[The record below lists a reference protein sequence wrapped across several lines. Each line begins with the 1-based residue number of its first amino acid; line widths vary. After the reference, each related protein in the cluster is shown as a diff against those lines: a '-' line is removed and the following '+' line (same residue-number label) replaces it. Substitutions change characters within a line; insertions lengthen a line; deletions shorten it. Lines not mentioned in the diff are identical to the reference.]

1 MDYKVQ
7 ARMHGID
14 IPDKGGKKPVSKPT
28 DDFPSRPGEV
38 VETLPFAFKDP
49 KEYAHLTQEQ
59 REELTQ
65 KMMGTHKLF
74 LQDRGV
80 LTQKKPKTSG

>member
-1 MDYKVQ
+1 M

-14 IPDKGGKKPVSKPT
+14 IPEGEAKPVRKAT
-28 DDFPSRPGEV
+28 DDFPSRPGEM

-59 REELTQ
+59 RDELTA
-65 KMMGTHKLF
+65 KMKGQHKLF
-74 LQDRGV
+74 LTDRGV

>member
-1 MDYKVQ
+1 M

-14 IPDKGGKKPVSKPT
+14 IPLEKGEEKPVSTAT
-28 DDFPSRPGEV
+28 DDFPRRPGEM

-49 KEYAHLTQEQ
+49 KEYAHLSQKQ
-59 REELTQ
+59 RDELTT
-65 KMMGTHKLF
+65 KMKGQHKLF
-74 LQDRGV
+74 LADRGV

>member
-1 MDYKVQ
+1 M

-14 IPDKGGKKPVSKPT
+14 ISLEEGETKPVSKAT
-28 DDFPSRPGEV
+28 DDFPRRPGEM

-49 KEYAHLTQEQ
+49 KEYAHLSQEQ
-59 REELTQ
+59 RDELTAEM
-65 KMMGTHKLF
+65 KGRHKLF
-74 LQDRGV
+74 LTDRGV